1 MTVNG
6 TKLSMTRGDSETIT
20 VICTAAPFDTGDV
33 LTMTVREDNG
43 DDGYG
48 NIVLQKVIGAFEADG
63 TAIINIAPGD
73 TADLEF
79 TDYIY
84 DIQVTRADGTVT
96 TIIKPAAFTIT
107 EEVTY

>member
-20 VICTAAPFDTGDV
+20 VICSAAPFEVGDV
-33 LTMTVREDNG
+33 LTMTVREDG
-43 DDGYG
+43 EDGEYG
-48 NIVLQKVIGAFEADG
+48 SIVLQKTVSEFEADG
-63 TAIINIAPGD
+63 TAIINIAPND
-73 TADLEF
+73 TSSLDF

-84 DIQVTRADGTVT
+84 DMQVTRADGTVT
-96 TIIKPAAFTIT
+96 TIIKPDTFTIT

>member
-20 VICTAAPFDTGDV
+20 VICSAAPFEVGDV
-33 LTMTVREDNG
+33 LTMTAREDNE
-43 DDGYG
+43 DGEYG
-48 NIVLQKVIGAFEADG
+48 NIVLQKTVSEFEADG
-63 TAIINIAPGD
+63 TAIINIYPAD
-73 TADLEF
+73 TSGLEF

-84 DIQVTRADGTVT
+84 DIQVIRADGTVT
-96 TIIKPAAFTIT
+96 TIIKPDTFSIT